1 VNLAQTQKQL
11 YALITGFGEGPRA
24 AAPRIVKGTRALSP
38 LTRVKIYGDQYF
50 WRMYEAL
57 TLDFPKTCSQLPEA
71 TLRKVVKQYA
81 TQVPSRH
88 WDLGRF
94 GSGFVAW
101 LAKHPVKGARRDLID
116 LAALEWARSEAFL
129 AADATPIDAAAMARV
144 PADKLPGAVLSFVPS
159 CRLVWCTHEVAALFE
174 ALRADSGLKTPDS
187 RKAPKPN
194 AQPQQLVVWRKGFL
208 AWHSVIALDEA
219 KALKAAL
226 AGKPLAAVVA
236 HFGRRED
243 PASAAFTAVGSWVT
257 EGMISGV

>member
-11 YALITGFGEGPRA
+11 YALITGFGEGPKK
-24 AAPRIVKGTRALSP
+24 AAPKIVKGTRALPP

-101 LAKHPVKGARRDLID
+101 LARHPVKGARKDLID

-144 PADKLPGAVLSFVPS
+144 PADQLPGAVLSFVPS
-159 CRLVWCTHEVAALFE
+159 CRLVWCTHEVAALFD
-174 ALRADSGLKTPDS
+174 ALKDEK
-187 RKAPKPN
+187 KPARPI
-194 AQPQQLVVWRKGFL
+194 AQPQQLVIWRKGFL

-219 KALKAAL
+219 KALRAAL

-257 EGMISGV
+257 EGMISGVKV